1 MSEEKKSLYCSQCGS
16 EQEPQS
22 RFCTNCGTM
31 LEREVQSENITDWQ
45 PAVNLEPAAGVP
57 SQESVRLTKDPQPQT
72 GGPAPSYTEIPTEVV
87 DTGTPYQTGQ
97 QQYYQQQNAPA
108 PQAAGNG
115 NIGFS
120 IASMVCG
127 ILSIVCCCLSILSGI
142 LALAAIILGIVS
154 LYNKYDGRGMA
165 IAGIVLGAVFL
176 VFYILLIAFGVF
188 SGLSEMMSDWMYD
201 FY

>member
-1 MSEEKKSLYCSQCGS
+1 MSEERKSLYCSQCGS

-31 LEREVQSENITDWQ
+31 LGNEGQSEVIADAQ
-45 PAVNLEPAAGVP
+45 PTVNMEPIAGES
-57 SQESVRLTKDPQPQT
+57 SQEGVRLTKDPQFQAGNT
-72 GGPAPSYTEIPTEVV
+72 VPSYTEIPTEVV
-87 DTGTPYQTGQ
+87 EAGKP
-97 QQYYQQQNAPA
+97 QQYYQQQTAPA

-127 ILSIVCCCLSILSGI
+127 ILSIVCCCLSVISGI
-142 LALAAIILGIVS
+142 FALAAIVLGIIS

-176 VFYILLIAFGVF
+176 VFYILLIALGVF
-188 SGLSEMMSDWMYD
+188 GGMAEMMRDWMYD